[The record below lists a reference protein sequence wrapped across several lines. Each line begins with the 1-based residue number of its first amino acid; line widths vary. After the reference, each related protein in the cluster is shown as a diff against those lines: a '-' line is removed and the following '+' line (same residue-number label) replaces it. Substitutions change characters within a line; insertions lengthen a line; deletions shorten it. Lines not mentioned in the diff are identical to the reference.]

1 LSKYSIYRIDNP
13 DPAGV
18 GRRRRRL
25 NGIFVTVA
33 FSIVL
38 LFMTGPVVFKAS
50 FMTMYSIS
58 VVLVLALAVFFQM
71 RMKIENR
78 KMKII
83 GDIEFTRTEIVKHIG
98 DSVEE
103 FSYKSI
109 RKIELEKHIPALN
122 IAESKSGY
130 LTFILSLNF
139 MDSGKE
145 CLVVSDKPI
154 GKRQNL
160 CIAET
165 IKTLK
170 NITHLEIIIKK

>member
-1 LSKYSIYRIDNP
+1 VSKYSIYRIDNP

-18 GRRRRRL
+18 GLRRRRL
-25 NGIFVTVA
+25 NWIFVA
-33 FSIVL
+33 ASFAIVL
-38 LFMTGPVVFKAS
+38 LFMAGPVIFKAN

-58 VVLVLALAVFFQM
+58 VVLVLALTVFFQW
-71 RMKIENR
+71 RMKYENS
-78 KMKII
+78 KFKII

-103 FSYKSI
+103 FSYDSI
-109 RKIELEKHIPALN
+109 RRIELEKHIPAIN

-139 MDSGKE
+139 IDSGKE
-145 CLVVSDKPI
+145 SFVVSDKPM

-160 CIAET
+160 CISET
-165 IKTLK
+165 INTLK
-170 NITHLEIIIKK
+170 KITQTEIVIKK